1 MAENNAATTHLKV
14 IAPERTF
21 FEGDAEMVELNTVEG
36 EMGILPGHIPLTTIV
51 APGVLRIFIGDEEK
65 EAALLSGFVE
75 IQKDRITILAE
86 ACEWPEEIDV
96 KRAEE
101 ARIRAERRI
110 GGSGT
115 EEVINIAR
123 AEVALKRSLTRLD
136 LADKY
141 K

>member
-14 IAPERTF
+14 IAPERVF

-36 EMGILPGHIPLTTIV
+36 EMGILPGHIPLTTVV
-51 APGVLRIFIGDEEK
+51 APGVLRIYIGDEEK
-65 EAALLSGFVE
+65 EAALLSGFIE
-75 IQKDRITILAE
+75 IMKESITILAE

-110 GGSGT
+110 EGGG
-115 EEVINIAR
+115 EEAINMAR
-123 AEVALKRSLTRLD
+123 AEAALQRSLTRLD